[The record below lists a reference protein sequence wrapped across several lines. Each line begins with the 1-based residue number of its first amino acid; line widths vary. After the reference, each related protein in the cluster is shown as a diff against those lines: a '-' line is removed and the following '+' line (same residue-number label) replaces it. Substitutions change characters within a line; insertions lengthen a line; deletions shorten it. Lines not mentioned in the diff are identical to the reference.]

1 MKNIFKILFL
11 VVVLSYSVNSAKG
24 EIKKVELESA
34 TTGYKY
40 GGYIKYSVE
49 NSIRQTIL
57 TPKGYERIKL
67 HKNSFAEWMRY
78 LPVKPIDSPVLYYTG
93 DKVPDGY
100 YKVLRVIDLPFCSKR
115 NIEQCADW
123 GYRFWYE
130 YQKAAGVGEDLWMTD
145 YNGNKRIYKK
155 WKKGRKKSSLEDFFL
170 WVCNYANSYSQ
181 KMGLYEVAEPKLRP
195 GDLIVQN
202 QTGRIGHVSVIFDI
216 CENKK
221 GEKLY
226 LVGYSFM
233 PAQECH
239 IEKADD
245 EPGVDGW
252 FTLEGYY
259 QHTAGFGQIVL
270 RSFIEQE

>member
-1 MKNIFKILFL
+1 MKKGIMKNSIKILL
-11 VVVLSYSVNSAKG
+11 LTVLFSVSCDSTDTAEG
-24 EIKKVELESA
+24 PEI
-34 TTGYKY
+34 GYKY
-40 GGYIKYSVE
+40 GEYKTYSVQ
-49 NSIRQTIL
+49 NSVCETIA
-57 TPKGYERIKL
+57 TPKNYTRINL
-67 HKNSFAEWMRY
+67 RKNSFAEWMRY
-78 LPVKPIDSPVLYYTG
+78 LPVKSTGSAVLTYSG
-93 DKVPDGY
+93 RALPDGRY
-100 YKVLRVIDLPFCSKR
+100 NIRRVIDLPFLSNR

-130 YQKAAGVGEDLWMTD
+130 YQKDAGVVEDLWMTD
-145 YNGNKRIYKK
+145 YNGYRKTYRQWKIGRRNPSLKK
-155 WKKGRKKSSLEDFFL
+155 FFV
-170 WVCNYANSYSQ
+170 WVCDNANSYSQ
-181 KMGLYEVAEPKLRP
+181 KMGLYEVEEQNLMP

-202 QTGRIGHVSVIFDI
+202 QTGGIGHVSVIFDI
-216 CENKK
+216 CANEN

-245 EPGVDGW
+245 KFGVGGW

-259 QHTAGFGQIVL
+259 RHTAGFGDLVL